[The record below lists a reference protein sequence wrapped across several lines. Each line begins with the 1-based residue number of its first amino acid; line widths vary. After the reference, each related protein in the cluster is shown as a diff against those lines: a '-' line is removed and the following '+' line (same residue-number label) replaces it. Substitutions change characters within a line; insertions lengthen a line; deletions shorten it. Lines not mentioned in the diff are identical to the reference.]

1 MGNQVIVFDKHIE
14 PGKIGQVSWS
24 GTTMNARLEDSEREQ
39 VKAGDTLYI
48 SDVKGN
54 VLICSRQKP

>member
-1 MGNQVIVFDKHIE
+1 
-14 PGKIGQVSWS
+14 
-24 GTTMNARLEDSEREQ
+24 MNARLEDSEREQ